1 MTSNDAN
8 EVLNEEWGK
17 VVTDNLKKAGW
28 SLGLVSALDL
38 EGRTIWGLWTRMAA
52 ESVSSSVATPIQNV
66 SQNMRQCSATFVHVC
81 LRRKFGK
88 LPR

>member
-8 EVLNEEWGK
+8 EVLNEERGK

-38 EGRTIWGLWTRMAA
+38 AGPNDLGFVDAHGDGKRFIVPGDAYSERKS
-52 ESVSSSVATPIQNV
+52 EHATMF
-66 SQNMRQCSATFVHVC
+66 SDLCSC
-81 LRRKFGK
+81 LLTKEIR
-88 LPR
+88 